1 MVPTIYN
8 ADKFG
13 VLEIAKKRSELVEK
27 GRNGKLALAEISNGT
42 FTISNLGMYG
52 VRSFTAI
59 INPPQGAI
67 MMVSEM
73 YEAPVVINGKIE
85 VRTCMEV
92 GVGVDH
98 RIIDGALAA
107 KFLQRVKELVEN
119 PEMLILI

>member
-1 MVPTIYN
+1 
-8 ADKFG
+8 
-13 VLEIAKKRSELVEK
+13 
-27 GRNGKLALAEISNGT
+27 
-42 FTISNLGMYG
+42 

-73 YEAPVVINGKIE
+73 YETPVVINGKIE
-85 VRTCMEV
+85 ISTCMEI
-92 GVGVDH
+92 GVAVDH

-119 PEMLILI
+119 PEMLIL